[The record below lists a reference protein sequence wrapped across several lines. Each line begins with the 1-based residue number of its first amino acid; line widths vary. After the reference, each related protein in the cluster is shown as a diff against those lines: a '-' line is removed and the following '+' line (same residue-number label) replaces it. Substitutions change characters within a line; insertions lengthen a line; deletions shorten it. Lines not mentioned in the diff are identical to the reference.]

1 MMEATVGNIG
11 ARGCQRRRTG
21 GYVWA
26 AVTLIAL
33 AAMVGT
39 HVSRTLLLLLA
50 LPIAFAAFGFLQAR
64 EQTCVVHALL
74 GTRENDD
81 GVVKLDPNDQPEVR
95 RRAWRVTIQ
104 SIIAAVVLTAVIY
117 LVAGLR

>member
-1 MMEATVGNIG
+1 MEATVGNIG

-26 AVTLIAL
+26 AITLIAL
-33 AAMVGT
+33 AAMVAT
-39 HVSRTLLLLLA
+39 HVSRTLMLLLVF
-50 LPIAFAAFGFLQAR
+50 PIAFAAFGFLQAR

-81 GVVKLDPNDQPEVR
+81 GVVKLDPRDQPEVR

-104 SIIAAVVLTAVIY
+104 SIVAAVVLTAVIY
-117 LVAGLR
+117 LVAGMR